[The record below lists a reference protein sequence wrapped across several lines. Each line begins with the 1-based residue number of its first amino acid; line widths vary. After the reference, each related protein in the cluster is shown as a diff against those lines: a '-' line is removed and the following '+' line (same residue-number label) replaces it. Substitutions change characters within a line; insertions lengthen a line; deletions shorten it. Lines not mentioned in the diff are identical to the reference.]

1 MNPAQAEEM
10 LREIAAEIRGCTRC
24 GLCRG
29 RTLAVPGE
37 GPADADI
44 MFVGEGPGFQED
56 QQGRP
61 FVGPAGALLN
71 ELLQQA
77 GLRRERVFITN
88 LVKCRPPGN
97 REPTPDEVAACRDYL
112 NAQIALINPGVL
124 CTLGRPALQALVD
137 PQGSISREHG
147 VPRLMDGIMFV
158 PLYHPAAAL
167 HRQDLR
173 PALVEDMRKL
183 RLILER
189 RYSPS
194 PQSMDR

>member
-1 MNPAQAEEM
+1 MNAAQSEEM

-24 GLCRG
+24 PLHRG

-61 FVGPAGALLN
+61 FVGPAGSLLN

-77 GLRRERVFITN
+77 GLRRERVFIAN

-97 REPTPDEVAACRDYL
+97 REPTPDEVLACRDYL
-112 NAQIALINPGVL
+112 NAQIALINPSVI
-124 CTLGRPALQALVD
+124 CTLGRPALQTLVD
-137 PQGSISREHG
+137 PQASISREHG
-147 VPRLMDGIMFV
+147 VPRQVDGILFF

-173 PALVEDMRKL
+173 PTLVADMRKL
-183 RLILER
+183 RFMLEHVQ
-189 RYSPS
+189 PKP
-194 PQSMDR
+194 PQNLDP

>member
-1 MNPAQAEEM
+1 M
-10 LREIAAEIRGCTRC
+10 LREIAAEISGCTRC
-24 GLCRG
+24 PLCRA
-29 RTLAVPGE
+29 RTVAVPGE

-77 GLRRERVFITN
+77 GLRRQRVFITN

-97 REPTPDEVAACRDYL
+97 REPSPDEVSACRDYL
-112 NAQIALINPGVL
+112 NAQIALINPSVI
-124 CTLGRPALQALVD
+124 CTLGRPALQTLVA
-137 PQGSISREHG
+137 PQASIGREHG
-147 VPRLMDGIMFV
+147 VPRQVDGILFI

-189 RYSPS
+189 TQPTPRQDLDP
-194 PQSMDR
+194 

>member
-1 MNPAQAEEM
+1 MNAAQAEEM

-24 GLCRG
+24 ALCRG
-29 RTLAVPGE
+29 RTVAVPGE
-37 GPADADI
+37 GPPDADI

-61 FVGPAGALLN
+61 FVGPAGALLS

-97 REPTPDEVAACRDYL
+97 REPTPEEVVACRDYL

-124 CTLGRPALQALVD
+124 CTLGRPALQTLVN
-137 PQGSISREHG
+137 PQASISREHG
-147 VPRLMDGIMFV
+147 VQRHVDGILFV

-183 RLILER
+183 KLILER
-189 RYSPS
+189 RHLTS
-194 PQSMDR
+194 PQDMDR

>member
-1 MNPAQAEEM
+1 MNTVRAEQM

-24 GLCRG
+24 GLWRG

-97 REPTPDEVAACRDYL
+97 REPTPDEVAACREYL
-112 NAQIALINPGVL
+112 DAQIALINPAVL
-124 CTLGRPALQALVD
+124 CTLGRPALQTLVD
-137 PQGSISREHG
+137 PQASISREHG
-147 VPRLMDGIMFV
+147 VPREVDGILFV

-173 PALVEDMRKL
+173 PVLVEDMRKL

-189 RYSPS
+189 RFSQS
-194 PQSMDR
+194 PQDTDR